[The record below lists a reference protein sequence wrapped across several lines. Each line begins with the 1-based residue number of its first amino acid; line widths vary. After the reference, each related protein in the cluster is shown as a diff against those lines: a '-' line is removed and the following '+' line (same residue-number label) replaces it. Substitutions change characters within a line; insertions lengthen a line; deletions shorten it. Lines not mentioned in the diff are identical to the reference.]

1 MSTHHLDPG
10 VIELWCVFYDRITD
24 ERLHQSYRGLMN
36 AAERKQEVRF
46 HFENDRRRYLLTRA
60 LVRTVLSRYA
70 GVAPG
75 DWTFATN
82 EYGRPEISNVEALG
96 AELSFNISHT
106 RSLIVLGVTRGR
118 ALGVDVEN
126 IATRSAPI
134 DVADR
139 YFASDEVA
147 ALAAAGA
154 DQQHYR
160 FFEYWTFKE
169 SYIKARGMG
178 LSIPLDKFSFS
189 YPSDTSVSL
198 ALQPE
203 LADDAKR
210 WHLWQ
215 FQPSPEYLV
224 AVCAERSGANLP
236 RVVVREAVPTVSD
249 EAMVL
254 APLRTSFLTLS

>member
-1 MSTHHLDPG
+1 MSANALNSD
-10 VIELWCVFYDRITD
+10 VIELWCVFYDRIAD
-24 ERLHQSYRGLMN
+24 ERLHRSYRSLMN
-36 AAERKQEVRF
+36 EAERKQEVRF

-70 GVAPG
+70 PVSPG
-75 DWTFATN
+75 DWTFSKN
-82 EYGRPEISNVEALG
+82 EYGRPQISNAEALG
-96 AELSFNISHT
+96 AGLSFNISHT

-126 IATRSAPI
+126 IASRSAPI

-139 YFASDEVA
+139 YFAADEVA
-147 ALAAAGA
+147 ALAGTSVE
-154 DQQHYR
+154 QQPYR

-198 ALQPE
+198 SVHPE
-203 LADDAKR
+203 LADDAQR
-210 WHLWQ
+210 WLLWQ
-215 FQPSPEYLV
+215 FQPTPEYLV
-224 AVCAERSGANLP
+224 AVCAERSEGDP
-236 RVVVREAVPTVSD
+236 PTVVVREVVPNVAE
-249 EAMVL
+249 EALAL
-254 APLRTSFLTLS
+254 APLRTSILPFR